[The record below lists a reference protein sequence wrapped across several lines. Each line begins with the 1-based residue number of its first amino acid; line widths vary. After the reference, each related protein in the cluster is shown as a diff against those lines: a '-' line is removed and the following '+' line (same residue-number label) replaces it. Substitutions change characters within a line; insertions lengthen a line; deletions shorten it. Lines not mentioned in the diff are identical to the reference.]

1 MEFKEEIAPT
11 LKEVAAGNCD
21 TRNPSSR
28 NVFDQHEQRL
38 SDLEN
43 RVAQH
48 DLVLR
53 ENFLLRQD
61 ICHLTDAVRDVSYK
75 VDRIQHTL
83 ECQKRD
89 YDTFQGNLIALQNEQ
104 INLQARFSRLLESP
118 LPLGELARLNRSME
132 VIQEKIL
139 RLERHSRSHGGM
151 LTDMANSVSAMADTL
166 RHVRV
171 LGVDIQRV

>member
-11 LKEVAAGNCD
+11 LKEVAAGKCD

-28 NVFDQHEQRL
+28 NVFDQYEQRL

-48 DLVLR
+48 DLVLK

-61 ICHLTDAVRDVSYK
+61 ICSLTDAVRDVSYK

-89 YDTFQGNLIALQNEQ
+89 YDTFQGNLTALQNEQ
-104 INLQARFSRLLESP
+104 INLQARFNLLLQSP
-118 LPLGELARLNRSME
+118 LSHGELARLNRSMD

-139 RLERHSRSHGGM
+139 RLEQHSRSHAGM
-151 LTDMANSVSAMADTL
+151 LTDLSNSVIALANQV
-166 RHVRV
+166 RHVTI
-171 LGVDIQRV
+171 LGVDIQRI